1 LSHYPNEEGRK
12 TVNKKTIQDI
22 DVQGKKTLVRVDFNV
37 PLEAGKV
44 TDDTR
49 IRAAL
54 PTIQYLLDHGA
65 AVILTSHLGRPKG
78 KVIEELRLD
87 PVAARLSEL
96 LGKPVRK
103 LDDCIGP
110 EVEAAAKALQPGEV
124 LLLENLRF
132 HPGERAN
139 DPAFAKQLADVA
151 HIYVNDAFGAAHR
164 AHASTSGIADYLPA
178 VAGLLMEKEI
188 NFLGR
193 ALEWPEHPFVAIL
206 GGAKISD
213 KIGVIE
219 NLLSKVE
226 ALLIGGGMASTFLL
240 AQGYEVGDSL
250 VEEGSLTIAERLLKQ
265 GGDKL
270 LLPVDVVIADAFSA
284 EANSRL
290 VEASHVPTG
299 WRILDIGPQTVELF
313 KAKLSGA
320 RTVLWNGPLGVFE
333 FEPFAA
339 GTRAIAQALA
349 DIQATTII
357 GGGDSVAAIEQAG
370 LAEKMTHI
378 STGGGASL
386 EFLEGKE
393 LPGIAALDDK
403 RSSG

>member
-1 LSHYPNEEGRK
+1 ME
-12 TVNKKTIQDI
+12 KKTIRDI
-22 DVQGKKTLVRVDFNV
+22 NVAGKKVIVRVDFNV
-37 PLEAGKV
+37 PLEAGRV
-44 TDDTR
+44 ADDTR

-65 AVILTSHLGRPKG
+65 AVILMSHLGRPKG
-78 KVIEELRLD
+78 KVVEELRLD

-96 LGKPVRK
+96 LDESVRK

-139 DPAFAKQLADVA
+139 DPTFARQLAEGAD
-151 HIYVNDAFGAAHR
+151 IYVNDAFGAAHR
-164 AHASTSGIADYLPA
+164 AHASTSSIANYLPA

-193 ALEWPEHPFVAIL
+193 VLESPEHPFVAIL
-206 GGAKISD
+206 GGAKISS

-226 ALLIGGGMASTFLL
+226 LLLIGGGMANTFLL
-240 AQGYEVGDSL
+240 AQGHEVGDSL
-250 VEEGSLTIAERLLKQ
+250 VEEGSVATAECLLKK
-265 GGDKL
+265 GGDRL
-270 LLPVDVVIADAFSA
+270 VLPVDVVIADAFSA

-290 VEASHVPTG
+290 VEVSQVPAG
-299 WRILDIGPQTVELF
+299 WRILDIGPQTIDFF

-320 RTVLWNGPLGVFE
+320 RTVVWNGPMGVFE
-333 FEPFAA
+333 LAPFAA

-349 DIQATTII
+349 DIQATTVI

-403 RSSG
+403 RDNG